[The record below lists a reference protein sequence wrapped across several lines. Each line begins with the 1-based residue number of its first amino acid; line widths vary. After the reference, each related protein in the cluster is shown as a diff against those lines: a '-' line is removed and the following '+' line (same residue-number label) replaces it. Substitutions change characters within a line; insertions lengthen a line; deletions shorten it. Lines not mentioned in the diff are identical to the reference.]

1 MKPKYFFIA
10 DISSAILW
18 PFFYILPGVYLIEH
32 SSFIMTSLNPIW
44 LVYFTIG
51 LLVAHIIWRFFKHYG
66 NHISGITQ
74 QMMTQH
80 WQSLRT
86 NRIFKTFTE
95 PSLIKPTS
103 VHYSLLTKLLVS
115 VALFGLILFNVLQQG
130 PLTQWNGL
138 IHDYMKTLRS
148 PLWDKFWVT
157 VTLLNGFALTG
168 FWLMVAG
175 WLLFKKDLWRMI
187 HWAALGVII
196 LGLTE
201 GLKYGLAI
209 PRPSDILVP
218 VTRGAFPS
226 GHVTSNATLLGG
238 FLLLLNLQARTLV
251 YRFAHFLYMSW
262 VSLVAFSRLYLGA
275 HWVTDIMGALL
286 LSIITLTLIKLSYSR
301 RSIDLKHQKQL
312 VTVASITLVALW
324 IARFMLKYQTLLTA
338 HTPL

>member
-1 MKPKYFFIA
+1 
-10 DISSAILW
+10 
-18 PFFYILPGVYLIEH
+18 
-32 SSFIMTSLNPIW
+32 MTSLNPIW

-95 PSLIKPTS
+95 PSLIKSTS

-157 VTLLNGFALTG
+157 
-168 FWLMVAG
+168 
-175 WLLFKKDLWRMI
+175 DLWRMI